1 MARKTY
7 TTLQR
12 RWAIDQVRHGATRR
26 AVAAALGCEEGIVQ
40 YWCKKAGLPKK
51 ATRWG
56 RGANMPTPVAA
67 NPPGTEDDAPKSRR
81 IYLARL
87 MRAAIPAAIEHAKR
101 EFRRKLEDP

>member
-12 RWAIDQVRHGATRR
+12 RWAIDQVRNGATRR
-26 AVAAALGCEEGIVQ
+26 AVAAALGAEEGIVQ

-56 RGANMPTPVAA
+56 RGADVKTASI
-67 NPPGTEDDAPKSRR
+67 PPEPEDDTPKSRR

-87 MRAAIPAAIEHAKR
+87 MRAAIPDAIEHAKR

>member
-26 AVAAALGCEEGIVQ
+26 AVAAALGAEEGIVQ
-40 YWCKKAGLPKK
+40 YWCKKAGIPKK
-51 ATRWG
+51 ATRWE
-56 RGANMPTPVAA
+56 RGVKTASI
-67 NPPGTEDDAPKSRR
+67 PPEPEDDTPKSRR